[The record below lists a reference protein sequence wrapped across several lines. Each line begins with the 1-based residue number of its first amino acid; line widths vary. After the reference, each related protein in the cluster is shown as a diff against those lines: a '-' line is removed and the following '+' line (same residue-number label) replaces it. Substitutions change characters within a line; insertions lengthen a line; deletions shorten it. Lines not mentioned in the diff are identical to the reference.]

1 MLFLDMKP
9 NPMQPNICAAC
20 RTDKVKNLTRGI
32 DIRTPQASRL
42 VSAFEESYTSLPN
55 TPAPI
60 GIDHQGGIMAQ
71 LIASVEG
78 VEIMRV
84 SLKKAKTTLGRKRH
98 NDVVFDNMV
107 VSGEHCVFE
116 VQDNSD
122 VYLEDLGS
130 TNGTYLNGRMIRTR
144 ERLRDNDAIGVGN
157 FRINF
162 VANETAKSRAS
173 SSDNTRTM
181 SLDSIGF
188 PGTGG
193 VRLACLKVLNG
204 SSAGLEVP
212 VVKAVT
218 TFGQPGVSV
227 ISISHRRDGYYVT
240 SMEGKTSAF
249 LNGRQLGTD
258 AHMLADNDVLNLAGT
273 EMQFMFATV

>member
-1 MLFLDMKP
+1 MP
-9 NPMQPNICAAC
+9 
-20 RTDKVKNLTRGI
+20 
-32 DIRTPQASRL
+32 
-42 VSAFEESYTSLPN
+42 
-55 TPAPI
+55 
-60 GIDHQGGIMAQ
+60 Q

-84 SLKKAKTTLGRKRH
+84 SLKKPKTTLGRKRH
-98 NDVVFDNMV
+98 NDIVFDNMV

-116 VQDNSD
+116 LQGSSD
-122 VYLEDLGS
+122 VYVDDLGS
-130 TNGTYLNGRMIRTR
+130 TNGTYLNGHMIRAR
-144 ERLRDNDAIGVGN
+144 QLLRDKDAIVVGN
-157 FRINF
+157 FRVEF
-162 VANETAKSRAS
+162 QADELSRPRGAPE
-173 SSDNTRTM
+173 NTRTM

-240 SMEGKTSAF
+240 AMEGLTTAS
-249 LNGRQLGTD
+249 LNGKELGKD
-258 AHMLADNDVLNLAGT
+258 ALMLADNDVLNLAGT
-273 EMQFMFATV
+273 QMQFMFATV

>member
-1 MLFLDMKP
+1 MP
-9 NPMQPNICAAC
+9 
-20 RTDKVKNLTRGI
+20 
-32 DIRTPQASRL
+32 
-42 VSAFEESYTSLPN
+42 
-55 TPAPI
+55 
-60 GIDHQGGIMAQ
+60 Q

-84 SLKKAKTTLGRKRH
+84 SLVKPKTTLGRKRH
-98 NDVVFDNMV
+98 NDIVFDNMV

-116 VQDNSD
+116 LQGSSD
-122 VYLEDLGS
+122 VYVDDLGS
-130 TNGTYLNGRMIRTR
+130 TNGTYLNGHMIRAR
-144 ERLRDNDAIGVGN
+144 QLLRDKDAIVVGN
-157 FRINF
+157 FRVEF
-162 VANETAKSRAS
+162 QATEMSKLRGAS
-173 SSDNTRTM
+173 ENTRTM

-240 SMEGKTSAF
+240 AMEGQTAAS
-249 LNGRQLGTD
+249 LNGTELGKD
-258 AHMLADNDVLNLAGT
+258 ALMLADNDVLNLAGT
-273 EMQFMFATV
+273 QMQFMFATV